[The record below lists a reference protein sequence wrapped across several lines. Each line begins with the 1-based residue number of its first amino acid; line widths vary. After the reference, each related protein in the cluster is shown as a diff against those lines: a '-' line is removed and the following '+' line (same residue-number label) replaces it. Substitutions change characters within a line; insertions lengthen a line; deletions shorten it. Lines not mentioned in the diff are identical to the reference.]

1 MKLVTIKIA
10 GGGTPGA
17 LLGEQVVN
25 LANATERLDL
35 SPPPPS
41 SVADILAGG
50 QDALERIER
59 LIDAVADKLD
69 VGADGLIEDGAV
81 SPLQDTELLAPMP
94 RPGIVLSHARAYR
107 SHKEEMRGSD
117 AKPETVPTGF
127 IKNTNSVIGPGAPI
141 VLPASHPDM
150 VDFEGEFSVVIGR
163 PCHNIVPENAM
174 DYVVGYTIIN
184 DISARDWVAEM
195 HATGDKETNRL
206 GKQFPTFC
214 PLGPVVATLDE
225 VPDPHAVRM
234 QTTLNGKI
242 MQDANT
248 SDLIWGIP
256 EIIAHYAQWYP
267 FQPGDVI
274 STGTPAGVGHG
285 QNPPVYMKPG
295 DVVAVTVD
303 GVGALENPVV
313 APPS

>member
-1 MKLVTIKIA
+1 MKLVTIKTA

-17 LLGEQVVN
+17 LIGRQVVN
-25 LANATERLDL
+25 LAEAAKHVGP

-41 SVADILAGG
+41 SVAAILAGG
-50 QDALERIER
+50 PETLELAER
-59 LIDAVADKLD
+59 LIDAVANELES
-69 VGADGLIEDGAV
+69 GPGRLEESGAV
-81 SPLQDTELLAPMP
+81 TGRPETELMAPVP

-107 SHKEEMRGSD
+107 SHQEEMQGPD

-141 VLPASHPDM
+141 VLPATHPDM

-163 PCHNIVPENAM
+163 PCHDISPDEAM
-174 DYVVGYTIIN
+174 DYVAGYTIIN

-234 QTTLNGKI
+234 RTTLNGRI
-242 MQDANT
+242 MQDART

-256 EIIAHYAQWYP
+256 DIVAHYAQWYP
-267 FQPGDVI
+267 FEPGDVI

-285 QNPPVYMKPG
+285 QNPSVYMKPG

-303 GVGALENPVV
+303 GVGTLENPVV

>member
-1 MKLVTIKIA
+1 MKLVTIKTA
-10 GGGTPGA
+10 SSGTPGA
-17 LLGEQVVN
+17 LLGEHVVN
-25 LANATERLDL
+25 LAKAAKQLDR

-41 SVADILAGG
+41 SVAEILAGG
-50 QDALERIER
+50 RDALEMVR
-59 LIDAVADKLD
+59 LLVDAVADKLE

-81 SPLQDTELLAPMP
+81 SLLPETELLAPVP

-107 SHKEEMRGSD
+107 SHQEEMRGAD
-117 AKPETVPTGF
+117 AKPEPVPTGF

-163 PCHNIVPENAM
+163 PCHNIAPDDAM

-184 DISARDWVAEM
+184 DISARDLVAEM

-225 VPDPHAVRM
+225 VPDRHAVRM
-234 QTTLNGKI
+234 RTTLNGKI
-242 MQDANT
+242 MQDAST

-256 EIIAHYAQWYP
+256 EIVAHYAQWYP
-267 FQPGDVI
+267 FEPGDVI

-303 GVGALENPVV
+303 GVGTLENPVV
-313 APPS
+313 APRS

>member
-1 MKLVTIKIA
+1 MKLVTINSGN
-10 GGGTPGA
+10 GGSPGV
-17 LLGEQVVN
+17 LLEDQVV
-25 LANATERLDL
+25 DL
-35 SPPPPS
+35 GHAAGYLKQTPPPPTT
-41 SVADILAGG
+41 VADILAAG
-50 QDALERIER
+50 QPAL
-59 LIDAVADKLD
+59 DQVKKLVD
-69 VGADGLIEDGAV
+69 TVESHLETGSDGLVENGVVTDH
-81 SPLQDTELLAPMP
+81 PDTELLAPIP
-94 RPGIVLSHARAYR
+94 RPGIVLSHARSYR
-107 SHKEEMRGSD
+107 SHQEEMRGSD
-117 AKPETVPTGF
+117 AKPENVPTGF

-163 PCHNIVPENAM
+163 PCHNISPDEAM
-174 DYVVGYTIIN
+174 DHVIGYTIIN
-184 DISARDWVAEM
+184 DISARDWVSEM

-234 QTTLNGKI
+234 QTTLNGKV
-242 MQDANT
+242 MQDACT

-256 EIIAHYAQWYP
+256 EIVAHYAQWYP
-267 FQPGDVI
+267 FEPGDVI

-285 QNPPVYMKPG
+285 QDPPVYMKPG

-303 GVGALENPVV
+303 GVGTLDNPVV

>member
-1 MKLVTIKIA
+1 MKLVTLNSA
-10 GGGTPGA
+10 NGGDPA
-17 LLGEQVVN
+17 VLFDDNIVN
-25 LANATERLDL
+25 LACASVYFGSNGAL
-35 SPPPPS
+35 PG
-41 SVADILAGG
+41 SVAGILANGPNDLG
-50 QDALERIER
+50 EAARI
-59 LIDAVADKLD
+59 ADR
-69 VGADGLIEDGAV
+69 V
-81 SPLQDTELLAPMP
+81 LQRISAEGDDMAANGVIVDPASAELLAPVP

-107 SHKEEMRGSD
+107 SHQEEMRGSD
-117 AKPETVPTGF
+117 AEPEKVPTGF

-163 PCHNIVPENAM
+163 PCHHISPDEAM
-174 DYVVGYTIIN
+174 DYVAGYTIIN

-214 PLGPVVATLDE
+214 PLGPVVATPDE

-234 QTTLNGKI
+234 RTTLNGKI
-242 MQDANT
+242 MQDAST

-256 EIIAHYAQWYP
+256 EIVAHYAQWYP
-267 FQPGDVI
+267 FEPGDVI

-303 GVGALENPVV
+303 GVGTLENPVV
-313 APPS
+313 APSS

>member
-1 MKLVTIKIA
+1 MKLVTIKTA

-17 LLGEQVVN
+17 LIDGQVVN
-25 LANATERLDL
+25 LTEAAKHVDP
-35 SPPPPS
+35 SAPPPS
-41 SVADILAGG
+41 SVAAILAGG
-50 QDALERIER
+50 PETLELAER
-59 LIDAVADKLD
+59 LIDAVAN
-69 VGADGLIEDGAV
+69 GLESGPDRLRESGAV
-81 SPLQDTELLAPMP
+81 TGRSETELMAPVP

-107 SHKEEMRGSD
+107 SHRDEMRGSD

-163 PCHNIVPENAM
+163 PCHNVSPGEAM
-174 DYVVGYTIIN
+174 DYVAGYTIIN

-214 PLGPVVATLDE
+214 PLGPVVATMDE

-234 QTTLNGKI
+234 QTALNGKV
-242 MQDANT
+242 MQDART

-256 EIIAHYAQWYP
+256 EIVAHYAQWYP
-267 FQPGDVI
+267 FEPGDVI

-285 QNPPVYMKPG
+285 QDPPVYMKPG

-303 GVGALENPVV
+303 GVGTLENPVA